1 MQSSLKVIIADDHPI
16 VLLGLEQT
24 LARIPFIKRVSKAH
38 DGRQLIQ
45 MLHEDMPD
53 LIVSDYSMPGADT
66 PDGLILFRHIRRLAP
81 QCKLII
87 LTMLDNVAFIE
98 SMLKSGADGVMNK
111 QDDLADLAEAIQSV
125 MVGRQYLGRSV
136 LHARALAGQMP
147 DEETGGLRTLSQRE
161 LEVMRLYATGRCITE
176 IAQQLNRSVKTIS
189 HQKKSAMEK
198 LGARND
204 MELFQLAREL
214 HLIV

>member
-1 MQSSLKVIIADDHPI
+1 
-16 VLLGLEQT
+16 
-24 LARIPFIKRVSKAH
+24 
-38 DGRQLIQ
+38 
-45 MLHEDMPD
+45 
-53 LIVSDYSMPGADT
+53 
-66 PDGLILFRHIRRLAP
+66 
-81 QCKLII
+81 
-87 LTMLDNVAFIE
+87 
-98 SMLKSGADGVMNK
+98 
-111 QDDLADLAEAIQSV
+111 